1 MIELARSRTGPLDDQ
16 PGSPAISWQEGS
28 ALAPFTG
35 PRGLSFR
42 IENQLA
48 HAVRLAG

>member
-1 MIELARSRTGPLDDQ
+1 LAAWAKP
-16 PGSPAISWQEGS
+16 

-35 PRGLSFR
+35 PGGLSFR